1 MKLGTYNFEIVKG
14 YSCLGT
20 VLTSKKE
27 LRPEIEIRITNLKRV
42 YYALLPLLKSPS
54 VLRAEKIKICKTLI
68 RPMATYGAESWTL
81 NQDIA
86 KQLATSDRKGLRII
100 FGGIKVHEN

>member
-27 LRPEIEIRITNLKRV
+27 LRPEIETRITNAKRV
-42 YYALLPLLKSPS
+42 YYSLLPLLKSPS
-54 VLRAEKIKICKTLI
+54 VRKAEKIKICKTLV
-68 RPMATYGAESWTL
+68 RPMATYRAESWTL
-81 NQDIA
+81 NHDIA
-86 KQLATSDRKGLRII
+86 KQLATSERKGLRII
-100 FGGIKVHEN
+100 FVGIKVHEN